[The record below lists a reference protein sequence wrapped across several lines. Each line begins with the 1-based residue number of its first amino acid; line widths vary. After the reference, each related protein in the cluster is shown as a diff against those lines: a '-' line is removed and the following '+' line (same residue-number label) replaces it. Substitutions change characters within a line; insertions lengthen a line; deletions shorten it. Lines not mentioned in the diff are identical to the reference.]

1 MAGAQRE
8 ASGRVGDEGGRWGG
22 GLGGSLEL
30 GVAVTLGRFL
40 ACPQESSPYR
50 KSLR

>member
-1 MAGAQRE
+1 MGGWE
-8 ASGRVGDEGGRWGG
+8 LGDEGGRWAG

-30 GVAVTLGRFL
+30 GIAVTLGRFL
-40 ACPQESSPYR
+40 ACPKEILSFR